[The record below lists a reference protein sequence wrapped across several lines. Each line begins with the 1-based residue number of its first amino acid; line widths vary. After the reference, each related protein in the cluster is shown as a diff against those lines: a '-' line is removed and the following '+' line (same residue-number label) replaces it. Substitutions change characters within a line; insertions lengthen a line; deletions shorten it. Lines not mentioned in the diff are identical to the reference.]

1 VTVAAVILAATPASA
16 LAEADG
22 QVAIRRIADVAWAGG
37 AVPLVVVAA
46 DPDGSVARAL
56 TGAPVTLAEPAPA
69 EGGPV
74 GQVLRGLDVARSA
87 VTETQA
93 ALVWPAAMTWVG
105 AETVT
110 SLIEAHGTDRHAILR
125 PAWEDEAG
133 WPALVPL
140 ALAMTLRDL
149 APDRMPGE
157 ALDDLVSRGVPVRLL
172 DLGDPGTVLDRATA
186 RTDLPPYTG
195 PAGPPAGH
203 VHEWGSV
210 IAEQP
215 DDTPLTGPALAPYG
229 QAVAEDPDQPG

>member
-16 LAEADG
+16 LADADG
-22 QVAIRRIADVAWAGG
+22 QPAIRRIADVAWAGG

-56 TGAPVTLAEPAPA
+56 AGAPVTLAEPAPA

-74 GQVLRGLDVARSA
+74 GQVLRGLEVARSA

-110 SLIEAHGTDRHAILR
+110 SLIEAHGTDRGAVLR
-125 PAWEDEAG
+125 PMWEDEAG

-140 ALAMTLRDL
+140 ALATTLRDL
-149 APDRMPGE
+149 TPDRMPGE
-157 ALDDLVSRGVPVRLL
+157 ALDDLAARGVPVRLL
-172 DLGDPGTVLDRATA
+172 DLGDPGTVLRRRAPICR
-186 RTDLPPYTG
+186 RTR
-195 PAGPPAGH
+195 GPP
-203 VHEWGSV
+203 VH
-210 IAEQP
+210 P
-215 DDTPLTGPALAPYG
+215 PATCTSGAPRSRSS
-229 QAVAEDPDQPG
+229 PTTRR